1 MKKVIFLMAFFLIG
15 TSVFAQNTNELLN
28 NYISI
33 KNALVESD
41 SKAASQV
48 ISTFYQLVNS
58 EDNLSRKAE
67 LLKATEKLHKAADN
81 IDKERAAFN
90 DVSTSMWDLVKDAEY
105 VNQPVYYQYCPMKKG
120 YWLSKEKEI
129 ENPYYG
135 SAMLSCGKIVE
146 TKE

>member
-1 MKKVIFLMAFFLIG
+1 MKYIIFAMALLLIG
-15 TSVFAQNTNELLN
+15 ISAFAQNTSELLN
-28 NYISI
+28 NYISV

-41 SKAASQV
+41 SKAASKA
-48 ISTFYQLVNS
+48 INTFYQS
-58 EDNLSRKAE
+58 IKIEENLPRKAE
-67 LLKATEKLHKAADN
+67 LLKATEKMQKAGDN
-81 IDKERAAFN
+81 IEKERAAFK
-90 DVSTSMWDLVKDAEY
+90 DVSTIMWDLVKDAEN
-105 VNQPVYYQYCPMKKG
+105 VNEPVYYQYCPMKKA